1 MPPELAKRILD
12 DTYSEQ
18 KEAYKATLKAV
29 ADAKKL
35 RPAFYEKKP
44 RVERDADIINMLS
57 KPRMEEIAAALLR
70 GWLMKSQSQLLIDF
84 LDALGLKHDKGIV
97 EDFPPAL
104 EDAKLKSAVEA
115 ILAKHPREIVVVY
128 LHAFGN
134 MNEAGWENLNALLE
148 KDERLQ
154 FA

>member
-12 DTYSEQ
+12 ETYAEQ

-44 RVERDADIINMLS
+44 RVERDADILNMLA

-84 LDALGLKHDKGIV
+84 LDALGLKHEKGIV

-104 EDAKLKSAVEA
+104 DDAKLKSAIEA